1 MIHPRAVYKRRS
13 LGSKTRGFKAKRWG
27 KRHIMQTNPKAEVAA
42 LPPAT
47 GASDPAT
54 RSVPKTTEHNADAWT
69 RTFSAALCAQPRGG
83 SHPSGQHL
91 NGEAKRAPSPRCRG
105 QDESRPRYD
114 VDEPRKHEAEGKDP
128 GAKQFRLEMLVAA
141 ASPPAWTWGSCPP
154 PPGRGAAAGSAQTQ
168 QLDC

>member
-1 MIHPRAVYKRRS
+1 
-13 LGSKTRGFKAKRWG
+13 
-27 KRHIMQTNPKAEVAA
+27 MQTNPKAEVAA
-42 LPPAT
+42 LPSAT

-105 QDESRPRYD
+105 QDEGRPRYD

-128 GAKQFRLEMLVAA
+128 GAKPYRVVPCAGNVQNRRI
-141 ASPPAWTWGSCPP
+141 
-154 PPGRGAAAGSAQTQ
+154 GRNRTQISGSAGAGWGGVGGSVQWVWGVLWGDDNVLGLEVTAAQ
-168 QLDC
+168 Q